1 MKVGSSRRLQL
12 VSLHTQ
18 CVSVWALCVCSP
30 NGVKKLCTRR
40 RRRRRLG
47 KRAGFSIYSRRR
59 SQRVNS
65 LHFFLAVVVIV
76 DVDVMYLH

>member
-40 RRRRRLG
+40 RRRRLG

-65 LHFFLAVVVIV
+65 LHFFLVVVVIV